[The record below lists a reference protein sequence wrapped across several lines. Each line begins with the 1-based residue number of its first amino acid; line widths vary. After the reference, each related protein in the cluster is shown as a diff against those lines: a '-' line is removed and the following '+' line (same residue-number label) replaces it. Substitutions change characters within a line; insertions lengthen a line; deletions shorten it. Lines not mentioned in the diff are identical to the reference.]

1 MEIRKQL
8 KAIRAMAG
16 ISQKDLAAR
25 ANVTQKQISLIEGG
39 KDCCISTIRRLL
51 NELGYDI
58 VAVPIEQKEGG
69 NSGE

>member
-16 ISQKDLAAR
+16 ISQKDLATR

-51 NELGYDI
+51 NEMGYDM
-58 VAVPIEQKEGG
+58 VAVPIERKEGG
-69 NSGE
+69 DSGE

>member
-8 KAIRAMAG
+8 KAIRAMVG

-51 NELGYDI
+51 NELGYDL
-58 VAVPIEQKEGG
+58 VAVPIERKEGG
-69 NSGE
+69 DSGE